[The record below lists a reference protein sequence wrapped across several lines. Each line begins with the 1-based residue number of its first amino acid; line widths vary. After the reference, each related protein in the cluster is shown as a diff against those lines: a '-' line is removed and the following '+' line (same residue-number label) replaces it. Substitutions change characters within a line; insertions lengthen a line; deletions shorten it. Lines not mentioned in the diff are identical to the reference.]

1 MIRMS
6 KQTDYGILLLTE
18 FAADPA
24 GLTLSAR
31 ELSQRAGLPLPM
43 VSKVLKVLT
52 REGLLL
58 SQRGAHGGYALARRP
73 DQITVTDVISAL
85 DGPFAMT
92 ECIDA
97 PGDCRQES
105 TCPVRSNWQLINQ
118 TVRRALDN
126 ITLWDMTRPLT
137 PPLISLERGS
147 AGRRLP
153 ETAIAQSASSYRR

>member
-31 ELSQRAGLPLPM
+31 ELSERSGLPLPM
-43 VSKVLKVLT
+43 VSKILKVLT
-52 REGLLL
+52 RGSLLV
-58 SQRGAHGGYALARRP
+58 SHRGAHGGYRLARRP
-73 DQITVTDVISAL
+73 DRITVADVIGAL

-92 ECIDA
+92 ECLDA

-105 TCPVRSNWQLINQ
+105 TCPVRDNWQLINQ
-118 TVRRALDN
+118 TVHKALAA
-126 ITLWDMTRPLT
+126 ITLWDMTRPLS
-137 PPLISLERGS
+137 PPLIPLQGMRP
-147 AGRRLP
+147 RRP
-153 ETAIAQSASSYRR
+153 VRVA

>member
-31 ELSQRAGLPLPM
+31 ELSARSGLPLPM
-43 VSKVLKVLT
+43 VSKILKVLT
-52 REGLLL
+52 RGSLLV
-58 SQRGAHGGYALARRP
+58 SHRGARGGYRLARRP
-73 DQITVTDVISAL
+73 DLITVADVIGAL

-92 ECIDA
+92 ECLDA

-105 TCPVRSNWQLINQ
+105 TCPVRNNWQLINQ
-118 TVRRALDN
+118 TVHKALDA
-126 ITLWDMTRPLT
+126 ITLWDMTRPLS
-137 PPLISLERGS
+137 PPLIPLQGMKP
-147 AGRRLP
+147 RRP
-153 ETAIAQSASSYRR
+153 ARVA

>member
-31 ELSQRAGLPLPM
+31 ELSARSGLPLPM
-43 VSKVLKVLT
+43 VSKILKVLT
-52 REGLLL
+52 RGDLLA
-58 SQRGAHGGYALARRP
+58 SHRGARGGYRLARRP
-73 DQITVTDVISAL
+73 DLITVADVIGAL

-92 ECIDA
+92 ECLDA

-105 TCPVRSNWQLINQ
+105 TCPVRNNWQLINQ
-118 TVRRALDN
+118 TVHKALDA
-126 ITLWDMTRPLT
+126 ITLWDMTRPLS
-137 PPLISLERGS
+137 PPLIPLQGMKTRRPERV
-147 AGRRLP
+147 A
-153 ETAIAQSASSYRR
+153 

>member
-6 KQTDYGILLLTE
+6 KQTDYGIVLLTQ
-18 FAADPA
+18 FATDPA

-31 ELSQRAGLPLPM
+31 ELSQRADLPLPM
-43 VSKVLKVLT
+43 VSKILKVLT
-52 REGLLL
+52 RERLLL
-58 SQRGAHGGYALARRP
+58 SQRGARGGYALARRP
-73 DQITVTDVISAL
+73 DEITVTDVISAL

-92 ECIDA
+92 ECVDA

-105 TCPVRSNWQLINQ
+105 TCPVRSNWHLINQ

-137 PPLISLERGS
+137 PPLIPLDRRSS
-147 AGRRLP
+147 AGR
-153 ETAIAQSASSYRR
+153 AA